1 MTKKLRLERDK
12 IKWEKEHQVRER
24 KIKRRA
30 IRLVADVEII
40 HFTGERDFVL
50 LVVLVIQRS
59 YVSRPGATELER
71 LMALNHFTA
80 TERKS
85 RLIER
90 RFLHKRE
97 NWECHTI

>member
-1 MTKKLRLERDK
+1 MKKLRLERDE

-50 LVVLVIQRS
+50 LVVLGIQQS
-59 YVSRPGATELER
+59 YVNLHGATERER
-71 LMALNHFTA
+71 LTVLNHSTA
-80 TERKS
+80 
-85 RLIER
+85 IER
-90 RFLHKRE
+90 RFLHK
-97 NWECHTI
+97 